1 MLHSV
6 FVLVFLRVAAPLASL
21 IPLAALASALAVVA
35 WNMAD
40 AKVFVQLL
48 RQNRAFALIL
58 LASFAMVIRR
68 DLIGGIRVGTA
79 LACGL
84 RWWNRKTAV

>member
-1 MLHSV
+1 MLHPV

-21 IPLAALASALAVVA
+21 AGVLAVVA
-35 WNMAD
+35 WTIAD

-48 RQNRAFALIL
+48 RQNRPFSLIL
-58 LASFAMVIRR
+58 LASFALVIRR
-68 DLIGGIRVGTA
+68 DLISGIHVGTA

-84 RWWNRKTAV
+84 MWWNRKTAV

>member
-21 IPLAALASALAVVA
+21 AGALAVVA
-35 WNMAD
+35 WTMAD

-58 LASFAMVIRR
+58 LASFALVIRR
-68 DLIGGIRVGTA
+68 DLISGIRVGTA